1 MEPHN
6 EAFERLVKLMDEL
19 RVACPWDKKQT
30 IHTLRQQTI
39 EECYELVDAIS
50 DDDWKGI
57 KEELGDLLLHIIF
70 YSKIGSEQL
79 QFSLAEM
86 INGICDKLI
95 ARHPHVYGNV
105 NVENDEEVKR
115 NWEMLKLK
123 EGKTSVLSGVP
134 KALPALIKAMRL
146 QHKAKQVGFDW
157 DTKERV
163 WEKVEE
169 EIAELEEAISLN
181 DSKKIEEEYG
191 DVLFSL
197 VNYARFLNV
206 DAEAA
211 LEQTN
216 KKFTRRFLEMEKLA
230 LKDGRLLNEL
240 SLNEMETL
248 WIEIKQNT

>member
-1 MEPHN
+1 MYAS
-6 EAFERLVKLMDEL
+6 AFERLVQIMDEL
-19 RVACPWDKKQT
+19 RERCPWDQKQT

-39 EECYELVDAIS
+39 EETYELAEAITEEN
-50 DDDWKGI
+50 WKDI
-57 KEELGDLLLHIIF
+57 KEELGDLLLHVVF
-70 YSKIGSEQL
+70 YTKIGSEQGE
-79 QFSLAEM
+79 FSLEEM

-95 ARHPHVYGNV
+95 ARHPHVYGDIK
-105 NVENDEEVKR
+105 VENDEEVKR

-123 EGKTSVLSGVP
+123 EGKSSVLSGIP
-134 KALPALIKAMRL
+134 KSLPALMKAMRM